1 MLSNASRVS
10 SGGLDEIDA
19 VALGQAGLQALALA
33 GTAILAR
40 YVTTE
45 SHADG
50 MAELEGVVPHPQWT
64 ILMRAISAF
73 SEPATGSGAGL
84 GECGEPDPGD
94 RQAAALTA
102 MCRRA
107 RTTLTREHQ
116 MAPRR
121 NQGLS

>member
-50 MAELEGVVPHPQWT
+50 MTELEGVVPHPQWT

-73 SEPATGSGAGL
+73 SEPAPGDGAAAL
-84 GECGEPDPGD
+84 GESGESDPGD

-121 NQGLS
+121 N

>member
-1 MLSNASRVS
+1 MLSNASRVAP
-10 SGGLDEIDA
+10 GGLDEIDA

-50 MAELEGVVPHPQWT
+50 MTELEGVVPHPQWT
-64 ILMRAISAF
+64 ILMSAISAF
-73 SEPATGSGAGL
+73 SEPARGDAAAR
-84 GECGEPDPGD
+84 GEFGEPDPGD

-107 RTTLTREHQ
+107 RTTMTREHQ

-121 NQGLS
+121 N

>member
-10 SGGLDEIDA
+10 SGKLDEIDA

-40 YVTTE
+40 YVSTE

-50 MAELEGVVPHPQWT
+50 MAELEGVVPHPQWM

-73 SEPATGSGAGL
+73 SEPATGDEAGL
-84 GECGEPDPGD
+84 GGCGEPGPG
-94 RQAAALTA
+94 AG
-102 MCRRA
+102 RRPRSPPCA
-107 RTTLTREHQ
+107 S
-116 MAPRR
+116 APGPR
-121 NQGLS
+121 